1 MISMLQLKYFQ
12 ELAAQQNMTRVAEKH
27 FVSQTALSNALS
39 RMEEELNVPLFTR
52 SGRSLILNEYGAIF
66 LQYTNTI
73 LAALDDGIKALENQK
88 RQNEGYIFVG
98 THNSLNWTRLV
109 GEFMLN
115 YPECTICHKECIPAV
130 VAATLPNLDVD
141 LIIAGTDDIVSPHLE
156 HIEFRRD
163 KIWLITPKNHP
174 LARRTHVSLDELRD
188 EPFIMQAKTSGFRK
202 FCDKVLDEIGFT
214 PKIVAECDY
223 ALRFGLLQQSSA
235 VLLGSDTTKDGQA
248 YGPDVAYLVIDEI
261 SVTRGISLF
270 WKKGV
275 KLSTGAQCF
284 RDFVLRHY
292 QFEEP

>member
-1 MISMLQLKYFQ
+1 M
-12 ELAAQQNMTRVAEKH
+12 
-27 FVSQTALSNALS
+27 
-39 RMEEELNVPLFTR
+39 
-52 SGRSLILNEYGAIF
+52 
-66 LQYTNTI
+66 
-73 LAALDDGIKALENQK
+73 
-88 RQNEGYIFVG
+88 
-98 THNSLNWTRLV
+98 
-109 GEFMLN
+109 
-115 YPECTICHKECIPAV
+115 
-130 VAATLPNLDVD
+130 VAAALPNLDVD

-223 ALRFGLLQQSSA
+223 ALRFGLLRQSSA

-248 YGPDVAYLVIDEI
+248 YGPNVAYLVIDEI
-261 SVTRGISLF
+261 SVTRGTSLF

-275 KLSTGAQCF
+275 KLSPGAQCF
-284 RDFVLRHY
+284 RDFVLGHY
-292 QFEEP
+292 QSEEP